1 MNNLTDQCKLHDQ
14 HIVSTFLN
22 FIKAPRARHLSVR
35 LFLWSSTPQSEH
47 WLFRHRTQWFFL
59 SPTYPEMSTR
69 WVKVEKQ
76 SQNASFRRRANTWV
90 SDVLHGSKEPGIKI
104 HFLKQ
109 PPKNFKWV
117 NLKLAARFIKIYY
130 YENNLNTGGWFISE
144 TFYRLIYHSSLSIL
158 PLKTPLYLSL
168 TDFSQE
174 KRLNITFCERR
185 TRKKTLGVSLRMN
198 HTFNPHA
205 TPNLGVEPRPQW
217 REVSAFTKCKARF
230 RIGSGEKSSP

>member
-1 MNNLTDQCKLHDQ
+1 MNNLTGQCNFHDQ
-14 HIVSTFLN
+14 HIVSTFLKDWRGSESET
-22 FIKAPRARHLSVR
+22 FI
-35 LFLWSSTPQSEH
+35 SSTVFVVKYATI
-47 WLFRHRTQWFFL
+47 WTLTFL
-59 SPTYPEMSTR
+59 SPTYPEMGTR

-117 NLKLAARFIKIYY
+117 NLKLAARFIKIHY

-144 TFYRLIYHSSLSIL
+144 TFNRLIYHSSLSIL
-158 PLKTPLYLSL
+158 PLKTTLYLSL

-174 KRLNITFCERR
+174 KRLNIIFCERR
-185 TRKKTLGVSLRMN
+185 TRKKNSWSKLENKVHVQPTCDARSGSW
-198 HTFNPHA
+198 TQA
-205 TPNLGVEPRPQW
+205 TVAG
-217 REVSAFTKCKARF
+217 
-230 RIGSGEKSSP
+230 GERSH

>member
-1 MNNLTDQCKLHDQ
+1 MSKGR
-14 HIVSTFLN
+14 
-22 FIKAPRARHLSVR
+22 KAVPECIFQATSKYLGKRCSPRQQGAWNQNS
-35 LFLWSSTPQSEH
+35 
-47 WLFRHRTQWFFL
+47 FFK
-59 SPTYPEMSTR
+59 T
-69 WVKVEKQ
+69 
-76 SQNASFRRRANTWV
+76 A
-90 SDVLHGSKEPGIKI
+90 
-104 HFLKQ
+104 
-109 PPKNFKWV
+109 PKNFKWV
-117 NLKLAARFIKIYY
+117 NLKLAARFIKIHY

-217 REVSAFTKCKARF
+217 REVSALTKCKARF

>member
-1 MNNLTDQCKLHDQ
+1 M
-14 HIVSTFLN
+14 
-22 FIKAPRARHLSVR
+22 
-35 LFLWSSTPQSEH
+35 WSSTPQSEH

-59 SPTYPEMSTR
+59 SPTYPEMGTR

-117 NLKLAARFIKIYY
+117 NLKLAARFIKIHY

-168 TDFSQE
+168 TDFSHE
-174 KRLNITFCERR
+174 KRLNIIFCERR
-185 TRKKTLGVSLRMN
+185 SRKKNSWSKLEN
-198 HTFNPHA
+198 EPHVRPTCDAKSGSWTQA
-205 TPNLGVEPRPQW
+205 TVAGGERSNQVPCPLPNWLW
-217 REVSAFTKCKARF
+217 
-230 RIGSGEKSSP
+230 GEKLPLIQVIYKNPKVN